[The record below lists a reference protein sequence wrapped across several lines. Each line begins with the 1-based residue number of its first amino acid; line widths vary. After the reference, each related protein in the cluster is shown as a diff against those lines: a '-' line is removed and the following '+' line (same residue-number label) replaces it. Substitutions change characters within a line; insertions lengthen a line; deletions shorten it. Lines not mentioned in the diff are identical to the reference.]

1 MKKIN
6 LLTSVSFLAG
16 IIVLGIAA
24 FLLLLKHFG
33 LALKFVNFVYLGF
46 VVGLVFYILGVL
58 TKNEKK

>member
-1 MKKIN
+1 MKKIS

-16 IIVLGIAA
+16 IIVLGIVA
-24 FLLLLKHFG
+24 FLLLSKHFG

-58 TKNEKK
+58 IKNEKK